1 MINSLGGLGSCNPFK
16 TVFSNNLKNEKSF
29 FGQVLD
35 SVTFVNDSRQEERY
49 GINAEQKQYLKE
61 KYGSLELKIGDK
73 KTLAFM
79 NDLKKMGVITD
90 EEAKC
95 GEYMPVWVASKEN
108 TVTSW
113 FNSPNTDDMDIRS
126 SFHIYAILQRGE
138 ANKYPELSDF
148 FMKQS
153 SVYEKLDNVMD
164 YIFS

>member
-1 MINSLGGLGSCNPFK
+1 
-16 TVFSNNLKNEKSF
+16 
-29 FGQVLD
+29 
-35 SVTFVNDSRQEERY
+35 
-49 GINAEQKQYLKE
+49 
-61 KYGSLELKIGDK
+61 
-73 KTLAFM
+73 
-79 NDLKKMGVITD
+79 MGVITD

-113 FNSPNTDDMDIRS
+113 FNSPNPDDMDIRS

-164 YIFS
+164 YIFLKAEEFFLDPDCNLMYDKLYDDREQIA

>member
-35 SVTFVNDSRQEERY
+35 SVTFVNDSGQEERY

-79 NDLKKMGVITD
+79 NDLKKW
-90 EEAKC
+90 E
-95 GEYMPVWVASKEN
+95 
-108 TVTSW
+108 
-113 FNSPNTDDMDIRS
+113 
-126 SFHIYAILQRGE
+126 
-138 ANKYPELSDF
+138 
-148 FMKQS
+148 
-153 SVYEKLDNVMD
+153 
-164 YIFS
+164 